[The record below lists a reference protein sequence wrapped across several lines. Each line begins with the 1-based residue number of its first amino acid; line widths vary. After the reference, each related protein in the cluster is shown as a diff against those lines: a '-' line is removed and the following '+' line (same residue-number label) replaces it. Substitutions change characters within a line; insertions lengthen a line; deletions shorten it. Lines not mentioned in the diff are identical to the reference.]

1 MLDVV
6 EILGDRRVTF
16 PVLAGALYTSNSVG
30 ILSVSIPGA
39 SQNSRGTWSGSA
51 LRSGSPRPGLG
62 NDGTGRA
69 LFIMDTRSEHLR
81 AGSGHPR
88 AAGSGTRR
96 ESSGDTQLVE
106 VGVSASTVPMNS
118 LEYLLGKLILL
129 FLATT
134 AFAVAYAIASRDRLV
149 PTRKEFGTI
158 AGVVILTSL
167 MLT

>member
-1 MLDVV
+1 
-6 EILGDRRVTF
+6 
-16 PVLAGALYTSNSVG
+16 
-30 ILSVSIPGA
+30 
-39 SQNSRGTWSGSA
+39 
-51 LRSGSPRPGLG
+51 
-62 NDGTGRA
+62 
-69 LFIMDTRSEHLR
+69 
-81 AGSGHPR
+81 
-88 AAGSGTRR
+88 
-96 ESSGDTQLVE
+96 
-106 VGVSASTVPMNS
+106 MNS